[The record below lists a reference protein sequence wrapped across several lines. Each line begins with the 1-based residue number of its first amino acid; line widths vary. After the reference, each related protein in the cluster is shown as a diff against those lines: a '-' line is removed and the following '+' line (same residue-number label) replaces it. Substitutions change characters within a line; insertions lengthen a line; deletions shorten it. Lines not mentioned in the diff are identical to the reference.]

1 MSRLKK
7 QMLDGNVETLLM
19 TVLEDGTSYGYAI
32 VRELNERAEGLLKLG
47 EGTIYP
53 VLHRME
59 EKGLIS
65 AHWQLAE
72 NGRQRKYYRLTPKG
86 HRALAENRQQWGILS
101 QLMRKIAG
109 DAGNVN
115 LEPEGA

>member
-1 MSRLKK
+1 MKLKK

-32 VRELNERAEGLLKLG
+32 VRDLNQRAEGLLKLG

-59 EKGLIS
+59 EKGLI
-65 AHWQLAE
+65 AAQWQLAE
-72 NGRQRKYYRLTPKG
+72 NSRQRKYYRLTPKG

-101 QLMRKIAG
+101 ELMQKIA
-109 DAGNVN
+109 ATPGNTN
-115 LEPEGA
+115 LEPEGV